1 MLRLL
6 KALSFTL
13 ALATL
18 AVFVGCNS
26 GSSTKA
32 RFVNALW
39 NTAAY
44 GGSNGPLDLY
54 VNGAKDFS
62 GVTFATVS
70 PGAGYASVPPGSDTF
85 EAYESPDDT
94 TPVFTQSLTVS
105 SGEQTLVAI
114 GQAYGTFFF
123 MSFPD
128 DNTAP
133 AAGNVNFRV
142 INASDAQQAVDVY
155 IEQTPSNPPI
165 GCPSQC
171 PTISSLAQHSAS
183 GYVTLSNPGTGW
195 TIYVTQTGSKTPLPG
210 WFNGFSTGDFGGPG
224 IASIRTL
231 VLTNQDGDPESMSNP
246 PVYLADLN

>member
-6 KALSFTL
+6 KALPL
-13 ALATL
+13 ALAL
-18 AVFVGCNS
+18 AALTAFVGCNS

-32 RFVNALW
+32 RFVNAIY
-39 NTAAY
+39 NTRTY
-44 GGSNGPLDLY
+44 GGAVDVY
-54 VNGAKDFS
+54 VNGANDFP

-70 PGAGYASVPPGSDTF
+70 PATGYRSVPPGNDTF
-85 EAYESPDDT
+85 EAYESPNDT
-94 TPVFTQSLTVS
+94 TPVFTDSLTVS

-114 GQAYGTFFF
+114 GQDEGTLVF

-142 INASDAQQAVDVY
+142 INASDAQEAVNVY

-195 TIYVTQTGSKTPLPG
+195 TIYVTPTGSTTPLPG
-210 WFNGFSTGDFGGPG
+210 WSSGFSTGDFGGPG
-224 IASIRTL
+224 VASIRTL
-231 VLTNQDGDPESMSNP
+231 VLNNDQNGPETMSNP